1 MPLCDVENQHT
12 CVNCY
17 TAQGPCD
24 GLQEFLNELT
34 ELTYKH
40 KIALCVTQQSGDSI
54 AAIPLSEAD
63 PDGHGPRSVEVIN
76 GSGFIQF

>member
-1 MPLCDVENQHT
+1 MPLCTSEDQQI

-17 TAQGPCD
+17 SNQGPCD
-24 GLQEFLNELT
+24 GLKDFLKELT

-40 KIALCVTQQSGDSI
+40 KIALCVTQESGDSI

-63 PDGHGPRSVEVIN
+63 PDGHGSSYFEVIN